1 MNISTTEYNDTQH
14 FFLLFLLLFSQFYKR
29 KMTQKKREF
38 QYFVVVVDDGKVL
51 RKALYLGSLIDINYT
66 IYKAEMNMN

>member
-14 FFLLFLLLFSQFYKR
+14 FFPFSLFSLVFKR
-29 KMTQKKREF
+29 KVTQKNQEF
-38 QYFVVVVDDGKVL
+38 IFSFDGKVL

-66 IYKAEMNMN
+66 IFKAEMNMN